1 MALSDQF
8 NRRWYSYRS
17 MNEYVFSIDLSS
29 TPSAVIIGYLQ
40 DGELH
45 ITESEA
51 LDLSP
56 LLPRCGQES
65 ADHDSLG
72 GNNSAHAGLLRLREL
87 AAIAEK
93 RLATSIVVAP
103 PPHLL
108 TVNLSVPPA
117 KREERRKAIT
127 LLLEDTLPFDPEEY
141 LFDWYA
147 LANSRADELRAG
159 EGVPPGRALQ
169 DHHIA
174 GAPHLFVRRLIDG
187 CRTASFEPHFIVPP
201 SAALCGALADIPES
215 RSPQILLH
223 TTSQGLCQLLTLSGT
238 PVFQR
243 FIPSCLPSDHQR
255 IARETTAL
263 SLWAEQHF
271 GVRARA
277 VYAFGEEKETEKS
290 PADTERLTSPNQTN
304 RSLAELA
311 AIAFL
316 NRKTR
321 VFLTN
326 LRSGPLAIN
335 PLVQRAFQHLPS
347 VSLSVLLATG
357 VLALYIFGISV
368 IRGHKIVA
376 LQDELFAKIS
386 AVIPGGKI
394 TPGGE
399 VQALKTENTA
409 LNRQLSDLSSA
420 ITVSP
425 IDALT
430 TIFRDF
436 PDSNRISLTSL
447 ELNGKAVRIKGFS
460 QDYAEIEKLESLL
473 RKRQTKNHKQIYC
486 RIKKELPPS
495 VRSDKVAFR
504 FELRICSVD

>member
-1 MALSDQF
+1 MALSDQL
-8 NRRWYSYRS
+8 NWRWYSYRS

-29 TPSAVIIGYLQ
+29 TPSSVIIGYLQ

-45 ITESEA
+45 ITESDT
-51 LDLSP
+51 LDLSSF
-56 LLPRCGQES
+56 LPQSSSES
-65 ADHDSLG
+65 KIQDSHEEKISEHPDL
-72 GNNSAHAGLLRLREL
+72 SRLREL
-87 AAIAEK
+87 ATIAEK
-93 RLATSIVVAP
+93 RLATSIIVAP

-108 TVNLSVPPA
+108 TINLSVPPA
-117 KREERRKAIT
+117 KREERGKAIA
-127 LLLEDTLPFDPEEY
+127 LLLEDSLPFDPEEY
-141 LFDWYA
+141 VYDWYA
-147 LANSRADELRAG
+147 LKTSGSDEPRASEGAPAG
-159 EGVPPGRALQ
+159 RPLQ
-169 DHHIA
+169 EHHIA
-174 GAPHLFVRRLIDG
+174 GAPHLFVRRIIDA
-187 CRTASFEPHFIVPP
+187 CRTANFEPHLIVPP
-201 SAALCGALADIPES
+201 SAALCGAMADIPES

-223 TTSQGLCQLLTLSGT
+223 TTSHGLCQLLTLSGM

-271 GVRARA
+271 GGRARA
-277 VYAFGEEKETEKS
+277 VYAFGEGREPKHSPDIEKS
-290 PADTERLTSPNQTN
+290 TPPNQTK

-316 NRKTR
+316 NRETR

-335 PLVQRAFQHLPS
+335 PLAQRAIQHLPS
-347 VSLSVLLATG
+347 FSLSALLAIG
-357 VLALYIFGISV
+357 IFALYVFGISV
-368 IRGHKIVA
+368 MRGHKIVT

-386 AVIPGGKI
+386 SVIPGGKV

-399 VQALKTENTA
+399 VQALKAENTA

-430 TIFRDF
+430 TVFRDF

-447 ELNGKAVRIKGFS
+447 ELNGKAVKIKGFS
-460 QDYAEIEKLESLL
+460 QDYAEIEKLESFL

-495 VRSDKVAFR
+495 VRADKVAFR